1 MKITEKTMN
10 NIPNINKRIAKL
22 EDRLMEKLFDDNIID
37 TIIDFRHIDTM
48 HDPSNNSD
56 TTLLD
61 RAINTTEKTKE
72 ASVFDSEKREIIQ
85 NALMDRVSEI
95 IPWLIKPGNK
105 TLTITID
112 EESKVGHG
120 IAYRNNKPKE
130 YATQDI
136 TLVLTKDDNTDT
148 GFRCKTAYPDIS
160 VKSTTRTSTGRNL
173 IPDLI
178 QTRTFKKADTNTK
191 TKLIQAAI
199 NGLDRRLSPIEHIY
213 ANIVA
218 QPAFTNDMQIAIDND
233 QITIR
238 HPNADNYSTLH
249 ISAKETYT
257 TNGCTPELA
266 RLKTFIENKF
276 KIQSKESTNT
286 TRKDKKPLTR
296 SESAQNEER
305 INNEVRKELFG
316 NQFDNQKD
324 DTQLQ

>member
-1 MKITEKTMN
+1 MSDTANNRIT
-10 NIPNINKRIAKL
+10 RL
-22 EDRLMEKLFDDNIID
+22 ENRLMEKLFDEKIID
-37 TIIDFRHIDTM
+37 SIININHISTM
-48 HDPSNNSD
+48 HKKSNNTD
-56 TTLLD
+56 VTLID
-61 RAINTTEKTKE
+61 RAINKAEKTKS
-72 ASVFDSEKREIIQ
+72 ASVFENNTTADIKETIQTALIDQVPTII
-85 NALMDRVSEI
+85 E
-95 IPWLIKPGNK
+95 WLTTSKEK
-105 TLTITID
+105 TLTITTA
-112 EESKVGHG
+112 EEQHIGHG
-120 IAYRNNKPKE
+120 IENQIAKIREYDTNNL
-130 YATQDI
+130 
-136 TLVLTKDDNTDT
+136 TLMLLKDDNNEV
-148 GFRCKTAYPDIS
+148 GFQCHTAYPNITHIA
-160 VKSTTRTSTGRNL
+160 TTRTSTGRNL

-178 QTRTFKKADTNTK
+178 QTRTFKKADTNTR

-199 NGLDRRLSPIEHIY
+199 NGLDRRLSPIERIY

-257 TNGCTPELA
+257 TNGYTPELA

-316 NQFDNQKD
+316 NRFDNQKD

>member
-1 MKITEKTMN
+1 M
-10 NIPNINKRIAKL
+10 INESERIRRL
-22 EDRLMEKLFDDNIID
+22 ENRLMEKLFDDKVMNSIIN
-37 TIIDFRHIDTM
+37 TKHIQTM
-48 HDPSNNSD
+48 HEKSNNTD
-56 TTLLD
+56 IALLD
-61 RAINTTEKTKE
+61 RTISPYEKTKT
-72 ASVFDSEKREIIQ
+72 ASTFDYNIRETIE
-85 NALMDRVSEI
+85 NALMDAVPDI
-95 IPWLIKPGNK
+95 IKWLTSSNK
-105 TLTITID
+105 KTITINPRSD
-112 EESKVGHG
+112 EYIGHG
-120 IAYRNNKPKE
+120 IENQINTIKE
-130 YATQDI
+130 YNTKEI
-136 TLVLTKDDNTDT
+136 SLILTKDDNNEV
-148 GFRCKTAYPDIS
+148 GFQCHTAYPNITHIA
-160 VKSTTRTSTGRNL
+160 TTRTSTGRNL

-178 QTRTFKKADTNTK
+178 QTRTFKKADTNTR

-199 NGLDRRLSPIEHIY
+199 NGLDRRLSPIERIY

-316 NQFDNQKD
+316 NRFDNQKD

>member
-1 MKITEKTMN
+1 
-10 NIPNINKRIAKL
+10 
-22 EDRLMEKLFDDNIID
+22 
-37 TIIDFRHIDTM
+37 M
-48 HDPSNNSD
+48 HKKSNNTD
-56 TTLLD
+56 VTLID
-61 RAINTTEKTKE
+61 RAINKAEKTKS
-72 ASVFDSEKREIIQ
+72 ASVFENNTTADIKETIQ
-85 NALMDRVSEI
+85 TALMDQVPTI
-95 IPWLIKPGNK
+95 IEWLTTSKEK
-105 TLTITID
+105 TLTITTA
-112 EESKVGHG
+112 EEQHIGHG
-120 IAYRNNKPKE
+120 IENQIAKIREYDTNNL
-130 YATQDI
+130 
-136 TLVLTKDDNTDT
+136 TLMLLKDDNNEV
-148 GFRCKTAYPDIS
+148 GFRCHTAYPNITHIA
-160 VKSTTRTSTGRNL
+160 TTRTSTGRNL

-178 QTRTFKKADTNTK
+178 QTRTFKKADTNTR

-218 QPAFTNDMQIAIDND
+218 QPAFTDDMQIATNND

-238 HPNADNYSTLH
+238 HPNANSYSTLH

-286 TRKDKKPLTR
+286 TRKNKKPLTR

-305 INNEVRKELFG
+305 INNEVREELFG
-316 NQFDNQKD
+316 NRFDNQKD